1 MNYDEFSKKLE
12 QTVTSGDLTDTTGD
26 FQCDQTGGYPTCLCV
41 CWTKGVAWLMLRY
54 DLADDGVDLSEFE
67 QGVADFGIRRCEDVD
82 EFNALLKDLGEDAY
96 DIGYIPPEEDE
107 TETMNMG
114 GI

>member
-54 DLADDGVDLSEFE
+54 DLADDGADLSEFE
-67 QGVADFGIRRCEDVD
+67 QGVADKLITAELPLDKVEYAMQQHIAGNAIKFLIKP
-82 EFNALLKDLGEDAY
+82 FNS
-96 DIGYIPPEEDE
+96 
-107 TETMNMG
+107 
-114 GI
+114 